1 MPSVGVLN
9 NGGLGRIA
17 YHLECL
23 GCFESGMGQEC
34 PASLGYVSNTPNCA
48 RLRGSSPRA
57 RLEPPALAAC
67 RHHLL
72 LLAARMI

>member
-9 NGGLGRIA
+9 NGGLANIA

-34 PASLGYVSNTPNCA
+34 PASLAYASNTPNCA
-48 RLRGSSPRA
+48 RLRGSSPRGA
-57 RLEPPALAAC
+57 RLEPPRSPPATTTSCCSLPA
-67 RHHLL
+67 
-72 LLAARMI
+72 